1 MSSKRHLIHS
11 KIFNLTKCREVLLK
25 YSLLVT
31 HTGIPILN
39 WTPVTGTTNGFIFSK
54 NQFINR
60 ILGATLD
67 LPWLLTLDFAC
78 LLFYLQYRPVQT
90 DAPATGAANIGGL
103 NFSCLFER
111 AEIQI
116 PVNKYECQQRLSF
129 SPGNLFWG
137 SFTNHNTGN
146 YLRHGINI
154 TTNQRL
160 LPTFWGN
167 GNTIIVGDS
176 RTSPPPI
183 FPEGGGTSVHRL
195 PVSHDFV
202 YVALCD
208 TEIHHILIW

>member
-1 MSSKRHLIHS
+1 MILFPTHYKQGKR
-11 KIFNLTKCREVLLK
+11 
-25 YSLLVT
+25 
-31 HTGIPILN
+31 
-39 WTPVTGTTNGFIFSK
+39 
-54 NQFINR
+54 
-60 ILGATLD
+60 
-67 LPWLLTLDFAC
+67 
-78 LLFYLQYRPVQT
+78 YLQYRPVQT

-116 PVNKYECQQRLSF
+116 PINKYECPQRLSF

-160 LPTFWGN
+160 SPTFRGN
-167 GNTIIVGDS
+167 GNTINNGDS
-176 RTSPPPI
+176 QTSPLPI

-195 PVSHDFV
+195 WMNGVVKRAREKAEDAYNMV
-202 YVALCD
+202 
-208 TEIHHILIW
+208 